1 MSSLWIEK
9 DGYIVKAGITL
20 TEAAEYFGLKQS
32 AFSMHIKRN
41 KQQECNWMAYD
52 GYIVHWR
59 KVNLPIIDSIQPVK
73 VESVRTGHTKGAP
86 LLVGHVT
93 HRIH

>member
-1 MSSLWIEK
+1 MSALWIEK
-9 DGYIVKAGITL
+9 DGYIVKAGIKL
-20 TEAAEYFGLKQS
+20 SEAAEYFGLKQP

-41 KQQECNWMAYD
+41 KQPECNWMAYN

-59 KVNLPIIDSIQPVK
+59 KVNLPMFDNMQPAK
-73 VESVRTGHTKGAP
+73 LESVRKGHTKGAP

-93 HRIH
+93 HQIH